1 MTNGVCSFP
10 APSAAQWSC
19 FAWLHTTI
27 TLSAQYQNTD
37 CFCQHTMDHQYPA
50 GGSSALS
57 RVTLCGGGCQV
68 SQIWSPPVNSVTCHV
83 SRVVTRTLRTLE
95 TGTLPPHISTYLHVS
110 AVSAAVS
117 LSPVSTQIRRHLTR
131 HCSRRGDTAALPI
144 QWRILNYDK

>member
-10 APSAAQWSC
+10 APSTAQWSC
-19 FAWLHTTI
+19 FAWLQTTI

-83 SRVVTRTLRTLE
+83 SRVVTRTGD

-131 HCSRRGDTAALPI
+131 HCSRRGDTAAL
-144 QWRILNYDK
+144 QHFQYNGEY

>member
-83 SRVVTRTLRTLE
+83 SRVVTRTLRT
-95 TGTLPPHISTYLHVS
+95 GTLPPHISTYLHVS

-131 HCSRRGDTAALPI
+131 HCSRRGDTAAL
-144 QWRILNYDK
+144 QHFQYNGEY

>member
-10 APSAAQWSC
+10 APSSAQWSC
-19 FAWLHTTI
+19 FAWLQTTI

-83 SRVVTRTLRTLE
+83 WSPGHRDT
-95 TGTLPPHISTYLHVS
+95 PPAYLHISPRLHCQCC
-110 AVSAAVS
+110 S
-117 LSPVSTQIRRHLTR
+117 LTFSSFYTDQETFDPSLQSPGR
-131 HCSRRGDTAALPI
+131 HCSTAALPI

>member
-10 APSAAQWSC
+10 SPSSAQWSC
-19 FAWLHTTI
+19 FAWLQTTI

-50 GGSSALS
+50 GGTSALS

-83 SRVVTRTLRTLE
+83 WSPGHWDT
-95 TGTLPPHISTYLHVS
+95 PPAYLHISPRLCCQCC
-110 AVSAAVS
+110 S
-117 LSPVSTQIRRHLTR
+117 LTFSSFYTDQETFDPSLQSPGR
-131 HCSRRGDTAALPI
+131 HCSTAL
-144 QWRILNYDK
+144 QHFQYNGEY

>member
-10 APSAAQWSC
+10 APSSAQWSC
-19 FAWLHTTI
+19 FAWLQTTI

-83 SRVVTRTLRTLE
+83 WSPGHWDSGD

-131 HCSRRGDTAALPI
+131 HCSRRGDTAAL
-144 QWRILNYDK
+144 QHFQYNGEY